1 MMKNNLPIQIV
12 VTSLIIGAIVIFV
25 WFTPTINTTD
35 QAEVTEPNK
44 TGLSAETETST
55 TASEHVVVAVETERM
70 VKVSHV
76 TKPVN
81 KPATISEMLASIT
94 IVGVEASI
102 NMQSAAAM
110 EREVSALW
118 KQFRENEALHH
129 NVNWASKPKIYAH
142 YHGFNQA
149 VTEAVLSIG
158 YSLDALQLSSFENK
172 HSISSNEYQ
181 IKHNVSQSE
190 LMLQWQSIKYPV
202 SDVVERY
209 ALDSSGDITQ
219 IDFLYAQ

>member
-1 MMKNNLPIQIV
+1 MMKSNLPIQLV
-12 VTSLIIGAIVIFV
+12 VTSLIIGAIVISV
-25 WFTPTINTTD
+25 WYTPTIDTTD
-35 QAEVTEPNK
+35 QADVTEPNK
-44 TGLSAETETST
+44 TGLRAEMEASK
-55 TASEHVVVAVETERM
+55 TASEHVVAAVEKERM

-76 TKPVN
+76 TKP
-81 KPATISEMLASIT
+81 ATIFEMLTSIT

-118 KQFRENEALHH
+118 QQFREKEALHQ

-172 HSISSNEYQ
+172 HSVPSNKYQ
-181 IKHNVSQSE
+181 IKRNVSQSE
-190 LMLQWQSIKYPV
+190 LILQWQSIKYPV